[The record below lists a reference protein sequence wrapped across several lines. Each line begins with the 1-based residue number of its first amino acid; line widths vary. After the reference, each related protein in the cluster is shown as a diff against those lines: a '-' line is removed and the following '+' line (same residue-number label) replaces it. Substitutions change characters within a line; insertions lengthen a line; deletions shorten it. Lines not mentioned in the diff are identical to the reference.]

1 MANTFYDND
10 MSRLSTEY
18 NTFIAQAKNT
28 NRRNGYAPSKEEYE
42 YYVSASEV
50 ARKISAMNASQRAV
64 SKQWTERAHL
74 CEQRALELLKVLRPQ
89 AESKPAAAPAA
100 APDAAS
106 SAGAADN
113 NDRNRS
119 TQSASQA
126 KGSVTTTSSGF
137 TTRNASE
144 DVSAETIE
152 KWYKPMPDHGFDDIV
167 GMDDLKQQIKE
178 EILDNIGWE
187 DTDDLLKISKLKSFL
202 FYGPFGTGKS
212 FFIEAIAKELM
223 EKGFKFIQLSG
234 ADVHDSYVGVGEKVV
249 RTAFQEAVDNAP
261 CLLFCDEFENMC
273 AERDGNSEGHEK
285 RLSVAFMEAY
295 NLLGSAKKPIVFL
308 AATNYPDKIEHAML
322 SRINSYILV
331 PLPSEEVRE
340 KYFNDSVGK
349 LIHFGDDVD
358 ASYMADVTDNY
369 SFRDLKKVSNKL
381 KVVVKNMARD
391 SFSVYDDDG
400 NRIAE
405 ESDKQVSDAIREGK
419 VVITKDLFDSV
430 RESEK
435 PEKKSDILASIE
447 EFEKKI

>member
-1 MANTFYDND
+1 MANTFYEND
-10 MSRLSTEY
+10 MSRLSAEY
-18 NTFIAQAKNT
+18 NTYVAQAKNT

-42 YYVSASEV
+42 FYVSASEV
-50 ARKISAMNASQRAV
+50 ARKISAMNTSQRAV

-74 CEQRALELLKVLRPQ
+74 CEQRALDLLRVLRPQ
-89 AESKPAAAPAA
+89 SEPKPS
-100 APDAAS
+100 AAS
-106 SAGAADN
+106 SAPSGAADN
-113 NDRNRS
+113 NDRNRA
-119 TQSASQA
+119 TQSAPSSQA
-126 KGSVTTTSSGF
+126 KGTVTTTSSGF

-167 GMDDLKQQIKE
+167 GMDDLKQTIRE
-178 EILDNIGWE
+178 EILENIGWE

-212 FFIEAIAKELM
+212 FFIEAIARELM

-261 CLLFCDEFENMC
+261 CILFCDEFENMC
-273 AERDGNSEGHEK
+273 AERDGNTEGHEK

-295 NLLGSAKKPIVFL
+295 NLLGAAKKPIVFL

-340 KYFNDSVGK
+340 KYFRDSVGK
-349 LIHFGDDVD
+349 LIHFDDDVD

-369 SFRDLKKVSNKL
+369 SFRDMKKISNKL
-381 KVVVKNMARD
+381 KVVIKNMARD

-430 RESEK
+430 KESEK